1 MLSNPAPSRTPSCL
15 APSCSTAR
23 TSPSITGSVSR
34 DRALSGTPGHRA
46 PAVTPRV
53 RRGGRGDAMRDP
65 IPRAA
70 RGGAVP
76 KPLPAEGP
84 TCAPLAERHTA
95 AVPRK
100 AEPRPRSPPP
110 SPGTEPAPP
119 DAPRTGRRRRPHCRS
134 SSPPPPPPPPSQPAR
149 LWGSLR
155 APGLGGTR
163 APHPRQRSSTGAAPS
178 LLRSYSPRYR
188 ASRR

>member
-76 KPLPAEGP
+76 KPLRPLPPLPQPPQSWWRSGAEPPPACARGASSERADTRLPSSFPAEGGGE
-84 TCAPLAERHTA
+84 TVTSGIAGAGFEGRVNRNGLLEEMRCADFNICVR
-95 AVPRK
+95 
-100 AEPRPRSPPP
+100 
-110 SPGTEPAPP
+110 
-119 DAPRTGRRRRPHCRS
+119 
-134 SSPPPPPPPPSQPAR
+134 
-149 LWGSLR
+149 
-155 APGLGGTR
+155 
-163 APHPRQRSSTGAAPS
+163 
-178 LLRSYSPRYR
+178 
-188 ASRR
+188 